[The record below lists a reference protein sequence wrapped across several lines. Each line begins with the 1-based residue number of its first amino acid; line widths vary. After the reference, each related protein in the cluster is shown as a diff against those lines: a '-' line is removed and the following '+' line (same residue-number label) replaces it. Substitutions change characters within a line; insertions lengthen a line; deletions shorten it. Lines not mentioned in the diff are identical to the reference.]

1 MNRLPLSVLMLGV
14 MLLAATAAM
23 ALEVGQKAPE
33 FMLPSTTGGK
43 IGLSQFRDRKAVLLE
58 FYVGESPT

>member
-1 MNRLPLSVLMLGV
+1 MNRLPLSVLMLSV

-33 FMLPSTTGGK
+33 VMLPSTTGGK

>member
-1 MNRLPLSVLMLGV
+1 MNRLPLSVLMLSV

-43 IGLSQFRDRKAVLLE
+43 IGLSQFRNRKAVLLE